1 MQSPHRPTEKTYR
14 VSEAALLGRIRQA
27 LAEQGK
33 TLRRNRY
40 DSRAYRRS
48 GKYCILECQQECGPG
63 VDSIE
68 ALGRELNVLGEN
80 EFFWDE

>member
-1 MQSPHRPTEKTYR
+1 MQSPNQPTHGTRR
-14 VSEAALLGRIRQA
+14 VLEATLLCRIRQA

-40 DSRAYRRS
+40 DSRAYRRF
-48 GKYCILECQQECGPG
+48 GRYCILECQQVCGPG
-63 VDSIE
+63 VASLE